1 MTEEQKM
8 QVDILVLGGGVA
20 GCGAAITAAR
30 RGWNVLLVEST
41 TSLGGL
47 ATNGLVTG
55 IAGMNE
61 GLCEEWLERL
71 KQTGDMID
79 RPHLPVID
87 PDKGK
92 IALEHML
99 LEAGGKLLY
108 GGYAI
113 DTEVEDGY
121 IRAVICHTKSGRL
134 RIAARMFVD
143 ATGDADI
150 AAFSGVPCEVGS
162 REFGG
167 LNASTTLAFRMANV
181 DLETYYEA
189 CRKWSE
195 GFGCEIPDHISLVAE
210 LEEKAVA
217 AGDLPQLIFPT
228 ALIYPVPNT
237 PLSDADITVMSA
249 HSFYARNTDAFDLT
263 RQIVEQ
269 HDQIT
274 LLEKFFRKYMPGFAR
289 SRVTGLASL
298 HGIRDSRRIVG
309 EYVLKDT
316 DVACAKKFDDAI
328 LKFPEAFDTHHPTTA
343 KYGFIS
349 HIHVDEPMEPAVCR
363 PACCDVEMHPDAR
376 SKPYEARVN
385 PMEYCEIPYRCMV
398 PLKIDNLLVAGRC
411 MSAEFNALA
420 AVRVIAPA
428 MNSGYA
434 AGIAADLC
442 LKTNTT
448 PRKLD
453 GRLVRQAMIDEG
465 VRLDHA
471 PDKHWEQVH
480 QLKGEF
486 VVLPSDMVGIRTKE
500 GIKTHI

>member
-1 MTEEQKM
+1 MMNERDIW
-8 QVDILVLGGGVA
+8 VDILVLGGGVA

-30 RGWNVLLVEST
+30 RGWNTLLVEST

-47 ATNGLVTG
+47 ATNGFVTG

-61 GLCEEWLERL
+61 GLCQEWLERL
-71 KQTGDMID
+71 KQTGDAID

-92 IALEHML
+92 IELEHML

-108 GGYAI
+108 GGCAI
-113 DTEVEDGY
+113 DTDVRDGK
-121 IRAVICHTKSGRL
+121 IQAVICHTKSGRL
-134 RIAARMFVD
+134 RIAAKMFVD

-150 AAFSGVPCEVGS
+150 AAYSGVPCEIGS
-162 REFGG
+162 EEFGG

-189 CRKWSE
+189 CRKWSDR
-195 GFGCEIPDHISLVAE
+195 FGREIPDKISLVAD
-210 LEEKAVA
+210 LEEKAVQ
-217 AGDLPQLIFPT
+217 AGDLPNLIFPT
-228 ALIYPVPNT
+228 ALIYPIPNT

-249 HSFYARNTDAFDLT
+249 HSFNARNTDAFDLT

-269 HDQIT
+269 HDQIA
-274 LLEKFFRKYMPGFAR
+274 LLERFFKKYMPGFAR
-289 SRVTGLASL
+289 SRVTAIANL

-316 DVACAKKFDDAI
+316 DVAFAKKFDDAI

-349 HIHVDEPMEPAVCR
+349 HIHVDEPCKPAVCR
-363 PACCDVEMHPDAR
+363 PSCCEETMHPDAR
-376 SKPYEARVN
+376 SRPYEARVN

-398 PLKIDNLLVAGRC
+398 PLKIDNLFVVGRC
-411 MSAEFNALA
+411 MSAEFHALS

-442 LKTNTT
+442 LKSCTI
-448 PRKLD
+448 PRELD
-453 GRLVRQAMIDEG
+453 GRLVRQEMINEG
-465 VRLDHA
+465 MRLDLV
-471 PDKHWEQVH
+471 PDKHWTQV
-480 QLKGEF
+480 QKLKGEF
-486 VVLPSDMVGIRTKE
+486 VVLPSDMVGIRTE
-500 GIKTHI
+500 HGIKTHI